1 MVQPLH
7 IKAEELR
14 PLEYL
19 NDIQQGLPSYYMR
32 MRSSGDL
39 YLKVGAWCA
48 LLETKQIHYSLW
60 DELLSLCV
68 NAAIRKRSFD
78 YFTSIFRYDLAKR
91 AAETNATTSD
101 DYEQQILLAEL
112 EFDGER
118 AAAAQAGIFLA
129 TADLAALT
137 QAATLAEKSGGW
149 RASLKWAIRAT
160 ALAPL
165 AAGPYALMFYYLNHA
180 SRADLLSEIANIL
193 ISRKLHL
200 QTAQIFL
207 AKAALIEGNV
217 ALCLKRLAPF
227 SDQALTGKSPIAH
240 LSIQVMQMRAEA
252 EEKLGHFSKAYELYT
267 IINERERDKS
277 INPDHYTRGIK
288 SRKALAI
295 PKNLDV
301 CDSLPV
307 VQMLGF
313 PRSGTTLLE
322 NVLNAHP
329 QIETFEEITAGQV
342 CVDRIE
348 RVRIGRAP
356 PEDVVVTYN
365 TARHDYYGEL
375 QRRRRKEGATLLVD
389 KMPIRSAD
397 ATFFATLFPEWRYI
411 FSVRHPFDVVLSCF
425 KQRFKPN
432 AAMEHFR
439 TFEGAA
445 RLYDFT
451 MTEWFE
457 QFSLDDPAVHYIRYD
472 SLVTDFETTTRKAL
486 DFLGVPWVDDV
497 TNFAQAADRRAAM
510 TPSYQKVRK
519 GLSVGV
525 QTYWRNYDF
534 LFQSKV
540 AEPLYKWAEKFGY
553 PTS

>member
-19 NDIQQGLPSYYMR
+19 NDIQQGLPAYYLKLR
-32 MRSSGDL
+32 TSRDI
-39 YLKVGAWCA
+39 YLKVGAWSA
-48 LLETKQIHYSLW
+48 LLETKQIHFSLW
-60 DELLSLCV
+60 DELLSLCEH
-68 NAAIRKRSFD
+68 AAVRKRAFE
-78 YFTSIFRYDLAKR
+78 YFNSIFRYDLAQK
-91 AAETNATTSD
+91 AADAVAVPKS
-101 DYEQQILLAEL
+101 DYEQRVMQAEL
-112 EFDGER
+112 AFDGET
-118 AAAAQAGIFLA
+118 AANAQGGVFLA

-137 QAATLAEKSGGW
+137 QAASLAEKSGGW
-149 RASLKWAIRAT
+149 RSSLAWALRAA

-165 AAGPYALMFYYLNHA
+165 VPGPHGAIYTHLNHA
-180 SRADLLSEIANIL
+180 SRADLLSELANIW
-193 ISRKLHL
+193 ISRNLHL

-207 AKAALIEGNV
+207 ARAALIEGD
-217 ALCLKRLAPF
+217 AQLTLKRLTPF
-227 SDQALTGKSPIAH
+227 TDQVIAAGGPVIH
-240 LSIQVMQMRAEA
+240 FSAVILQTRAEA
-252 EEKLGHFSKAYELYT
+252 EEKLGNHKRAYDLYVQV
-267 IINERERDKS
+267 NERERDKS
-277 INPDHYTRGIK
+277 IVPESFQRGVK
-288 SRKALAI
+288 ARKALQI
-295 PKNLDV
+295 PSK
-301 CDSLPV
+301 LPPV
-307 VQMLGF
+307 DTPPVLQMLGF

-329 QIETFEEITAGQV
+329 AIETFEEIPAGQV

-356 PEDVVVTYN
+356 AEDEEATYN
-365 TARHDYYGEL
+365 TARVDYYGEL
-375 QRRRRKEGATLLVD
+375 ARRRRKPEAGILID

-397 ATFFATLFPEWRYI
+397 ATFYANLFPEWRYI

-432 AAMEHFR
+432 AAMENFR
-439 TFEGAA
+439 TFEGSA

-451 MTEWFE
+451 MKEWFE
-457 QFSLDDPAVHYIRYD
+457 RFSLDHPAVHYVRYD
-472 SLVTDFETTTRKAL
+472 SLVTDFEATTRNAL
-486 DFLGVPWVDDV
+486 AFLGVPWVDDV
-497 TNFAQAADRRAAM
+497 KNFAAVAEKRAAM

-534 LFQSKV
+534 LFKSKA